1 MRVLILTNP
10 GTNSRGLLFDMADG
24 LRRIGH
30 ETLHLDLAA
39 IWHLRERGGSAEMVT
54 HAFAHLVREFIET
67 NGVDFSVAMWA
78 NGTLSLPILRDERGR
93 LTAFLDTLDH
103 PHVHVWWDAPHW
115 FNNGAVLPAA
125 AAGLFSGPR
134 QLHTINN
141 AYTAAEMNQLLGFN
155 NVLAMANAANPDVFH
170 PVPEERREYDLVF
183 LSGGGDPPP
192 TPTMLE
198 ELAAE
203 TPNVERIRRSVAA
216 GLEPALDRVAAGFE
230 SSARPRMRRLLDALV
245 ELRLADRHQPAL
257 RHLQQAARADAAL
270 ADAAV
275 LLTRTP
281 DRYVE
286 ATAAIRTIETW
297 ERPFMVAFLSRHFR
311 CLRLGNQSY
320 ADWGLRG
327 DAVEFVDYRRQSHA
341 YARAR
346 FALNVMRWQD
356 DAGLNSKI
364 FEITAAGCGCLQSY
378 REGVAELFDVG
389 REIVVFRTPAEARDL
404 LADLLRDT
412 GRQSD
417 LIAAGRARTLAEHT
431 WAHRMRPLVEAVRAM
446 KPSARGESPQWRVMP
461 AERRAALTT

>member
-24 LRRIGH
+24 LRRLGH
-30 ETLHLDLAA
+30 DTLHLDLAA
-39 IWHLRERGGSAEMVT
+39 IWHLRERGGSPEMVT

-67 NGVDFSVAMWA
+67 NAIDFSIAMWA
-78 NGTLSLPILRDERGR
+78 NGTLSLPILRDDRGR
-93 LTAFLDTLDH
+93 LTAYLDTLEH

-125 AAGLFSGPR
+125 AGGLFASPR

-141 AYTAAEMNQLLGFN
+141 AYTAAEMNKLLGFG
-155 NVLAMANAANPDVFH
+155 NVLVMPNAANPDVFH
-170 PVPEERREYDLVF
+170 PLPEARREYDLVF

-198 ELAAE
+198 ELAADA
-203 TPNVERIRRSVAA
+203 PDLERIRRSVAA
-216 GLEPALDRVAAGFE
+216 GLAPALDRIAAAFE
-230 SSARPRMRRLLDALV
+230 PPARPRIRRLLDALI

-257 RHLQQAARADAAL
+257 RHFQQAARADAAL
-270 ADAAV
+270 ADAAA
-275 LLTRTP
+275 LLTRAP
-281 DRYVE
+281 ERYVE
-286 ATAAIRTIETW
+286 ATAVIRTIETW

-327 DAVEFVDYRRQSHA
+327 DAIEFVEYHRQSHA

-356 DAGLNSKI
+356 DAGLNSKV
-364 FEITAAGCGCLQSY
+364 FEITAAGCGCLQAY

-404 LADLLRDT
+404 LADLLRNP
-412 GRQSD
+412 GRQAD

-431 WAHRMRPLVEAVRAM
+431 WAHRMQRLVEAVRAM
-446 KPSARGESPQWRVMP
+446 KPLATEVLPPRRAVPD
-461 AERRAALTT
+461 ERRDALVT